1 MLCGAGNE
9 QIQEKQKESTQMEVE
24 GIPGYHGDNLSSL
37 GVGFLDTSTSLSG
50 VNFFQLLPMRES
62 YV

>member
-9 QIQEKQKESTQMEVE
+9 QIQEKQKESTHMEVE
-24 GIPGYHGDNLSSL
+24 GIPGYHGDNLNSF
-37 GVGFLDTSTSLSG
+37 GAGFLNTCTSLSG